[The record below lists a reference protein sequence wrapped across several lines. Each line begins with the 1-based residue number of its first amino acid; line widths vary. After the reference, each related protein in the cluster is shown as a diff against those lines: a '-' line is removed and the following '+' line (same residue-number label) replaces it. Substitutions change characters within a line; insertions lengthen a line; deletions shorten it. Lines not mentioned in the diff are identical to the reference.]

1 MGRTSLTT
9 FERRQRILTFLRE
22 QPGIRVPDLARLAS
36 VSEGTI
42 RNDLRALDGSGLL
55 MRVRGGGVPLDEQ
68 PNHSLTFA
76 TRALAHRAA
85 KLCIARRATALVHD
99 NDSVLLDSSTTV
111 YYLACQLKDR
121 RDLTV
126 ITNGIEAARELARN
140 PSNTVILLGGVLRV
154 DGMSITVPMGESYL
168 DTYHIKTAF
177 VSCSG
182 FTPESGLTEVDI
194 YEAQIKRRMIANSG
208 SVVALIDSSKFG
220 RMDLTPFAPTGQL
233 AHIYTDVGLS
243 HEWAEQLEHNNVPF
257 ILCGEEKD

>member
-1 MGRTSLTT
+1 
-9 FERRQRILTFLRE
+9 LRE
-22 QPGIRVPDLARLAS
+22 QPGIRVPDLARLVK

-42 RNDLRALDGSGLL
+42 RNDLRAMDETGQL

-68 PNHSLTFA
+68 PNHNHTFA
-76 TRALAHRAA
+76 TRAMTHRTAKQCISRQAA
-85 KLCIARRATALVHD
+85 ALVHD

-126 ITNGIEAARELARN
+126 ITNGLESARELAKN

-154 DGMSITVPMGESYL
+154 DGMSITVPLGESFL

-182 FTPESGLTEVDI
+182 FTLESGLTEVDI
-194 YEAQIKRRMIANSG
+194 YEAQIKRKMIASSG
-208 SVVALIDSSKFG
+208 AVVALIDSSKFG
-220 RMDLTPFAPTGQL
+220 RMDLTPFASTEQL
-233 AHIYTDVGLS
+233 AHIYTDDRLDPV
-243 HEWAEQLEHNNVPF
+243 WVKQLQSSRVPF
-257 ILCGEEKD
+257 TLCGEDKDI